1 MGTVF
6 ENMAECVNN
15 SSGEVILS
23 SSLSRVWSDGQK
35 VTKISVENEDG
46 NETEYSCD
54 ALINTI
60 PLTYLAS
67 ALDAGNSSIRIE
79 SAHDLN
85 FNKQLENVIES
96 LSKTKNLYTV
106 GRHGL
111 FLNNDIHDSMEM
123 GIKIATNLLEKEDV
137 VSWYN
142 FALGYVRGKINRT
155 RI

>member
-1 MGTVF
+1 MCGKMIPKDKPILCF
-6 ENMAECVNN
+6 E
-15 SSGEVILS
+15 LS
-23 SSLSRVWSDGQK
+23 ANPGDTFWESDDELLFKVALSDIEKIDFFNESD
-35 VTKISVENEDG
+35 I
-46 NETEYSCD
+46 ETFHIWRMSEAY
-54 ALINTI
+54 
-60 PLTYLAS
+60 PMY
-67 ALDAGNSSIRIE
+67 
-79 SAHDLN
+79 DLN